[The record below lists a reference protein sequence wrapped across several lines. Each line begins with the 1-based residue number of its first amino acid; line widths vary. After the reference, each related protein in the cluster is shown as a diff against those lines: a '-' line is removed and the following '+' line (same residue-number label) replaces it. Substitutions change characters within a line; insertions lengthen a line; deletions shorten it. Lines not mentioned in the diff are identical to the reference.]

1 MTIAEQKSCTNRQ
14 QQGQLCNNIYPNQQ
28 VQQTMQNNN
37 PQQNTY
43 AINSSKPLKKQT
55 SALDNIAFHLGIKDS
70 DSDQANDRNLYVT
83 LSLLGVLFIVF
94 IASVTGFFVMWFTDV
109 YDNSLLE
116 KLKLSYNSTA
126 AEWWERPP
134 VNPLLKVHVFNY
146 TNVEEFIK
154 GEATKLK
161 VVDLGPYVYH
171 ETAEK
176 VNVSYNGDG
185 TITYKER
192 RSYQFLANQSSG
204 MQYDKVVIPNVPMLT
219 AVSKYFH
226 ESFYKKMILNTAL
239 NSVNAVPFKTLP
251 VDSFLWGYED
261 ELLNL
266 AKKFSFD
273 SEISFEKFGI
283 LMTRNGTSA
292 ETFTIYSGET
302 DLKQLAIIKG
312 LDGKS
317 SLDLWTTDECNR
329 VDGTDG
335 SQFPPHLMDK
345 RQTLYVFIK
354 SLCRKFP
361 LQYEK
366 EVTLF
371 DGIPAWRYKAPLDV
385 FAHPNINVDNQ
396 CFCHLGSASCPLS
409 GLLNATLCS
418 YGAPIYA
425 SFPHFYTGDE
435 KLLETVDGLHPQREK
450 HETYAD
456 IHPRLAFPIDGASR
470 FQINVQVKKTSYIT
484 ALEKFEDGDILPV
497 VWLEVVPGVISEE
510 LRNMIYHSTFSAN
523 AIQLSFKYGS
533 LLICVTTLA
542 LLTMACYC
550 RTKNSPHVT
559 YSCNEQPTQKKESD
573 GTQRLNSSNEM
584 KNHDI

>member
-1 MTIAEQKSCTNRQ
+1 MQ
-14 QQGQLCNNIYPNQQ
+14 QPD
-28 VQQTMQNNN
+28 QNSSSH
-37 PQQNTY
+37 QNTY
-43 AINSSKPLKKQT
+43 TMNTSKPLKKQT
-55 SALDNIAFHLGIKDS
+55 SALDNIAFHLGIGES
-70 DSDQANDRNLYVT
+70 DSDHVNDRNLYVT
-83 LSLLGVLFIVF
+83 LLLLGVLVIVF

-146 TNVEEFIK
+146 TNTEEYIR

-161 VVDLGPYVYH
+161 VVDIGPYVYH
-171 ETAEK
+171 ETTEK

-204 MQYDKVVIPNVPMLT
+204 MQYDKVIVPNVPMLT
-219 AVSKYFH
+219 AASKYFY
-226 ESFYKKMILNTAL
+226 ESFFQKVLL
-239 NSVNAVPFKTLP
+239 NSALSGVNAVPFKTLP

-261 ELLNL
+261 KLLNL
-266 AKKFSFD
+266 ANQFSFN
-273 SEISFEKFGI
+273 SEISFKKFGI

-292 ETFTIYSGET
+292 ETFTIYSGEK

-317 SLDLWTTDECNR
+317 SLNLWTTDECNR

-361 LQYEK
+361 LRYEK

-385 FAHPNINVDNQ
+385 FAHPNISADNQ
-396 CFCHLGSASCPLS
+396 CFCHLGSASCPPS

-425 SFPHFYTGDE
+425 SFPHFYTGDAR
-435 KLLETVDGLHPQREK
+435 LLEVVEGLNPQREK

-484 ALEKFEDGDILPV
+484 ALERFEDGDILPV

-533 LLICVTTLA
+533 LLICVTTFA

-550 RTKNSPHVT
+550 RMKNTNPDA
-559 YSCNEQPTQKKESD
+559 YSCNKQADQTTNEVK
-573 GTQRLNSSNEM
+573 RLSSSNEM
-584 KNHDI
+584 KNHE